1 MTNILN
7 PWAQLSAL
15 KKENEA
21 LTDFNIRLRV
31 DYASMAKRFDALRS
45 EVEVLRESIT
55 AVIED
60 EKKFRT
66 VKRIMADAAKD
77 RAKGIMIAPPVREP

>member
-21 LTDFNIRLRV
+21 LTDFNIRLKV
-31 DYASMAKRFDALRS
+31 DYSALAKRFDALRS
-45 EVEVLRESIT
+45 EVEVLHLSINGL
-55 AVIED
+55 IE
-60 EKKFRT
+60 EGNRART
-66 VKRIMADAAKD
+66 VKKIMEDAAKD
-77 RAKGIMIAPPVREP
+77 RAKGIMISPPVREP